1 MDDSF
6 EIPVLYNDF
15 ELLFP
20 AKLLSFGY
28 VHKFQVEVNGQE
40 FFFEP
45 DDSGNYRALIDP
57 SNLEA
62 VKKTDVALL
71 KAIAASIESI
81 LK

>member
-1 MDDSF
+1 MDESF
-6 EIPVLYNDF
+6 EIPVLYNDK

-40 FFFEP
+40 FFFET

-71 KAIAASIESI
+71 QAIAASIENI